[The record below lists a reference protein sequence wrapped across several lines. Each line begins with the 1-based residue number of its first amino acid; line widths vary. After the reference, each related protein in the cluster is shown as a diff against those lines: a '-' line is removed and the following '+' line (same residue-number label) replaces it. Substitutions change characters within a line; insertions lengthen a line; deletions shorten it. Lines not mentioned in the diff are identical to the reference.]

1 MKLTRWI
8 LTALMVAA
16 LGLTGCGKRGL
27 DAAALE
33 KSFASADASLKAPV
47 EKALE
52 SIKGGDYQKALAELT
67 PLLTNDKLTEA
78 QNKALNDAITALQ
91 KMAQEQAKKLGGDL
105 KKAVGQ

>member
-8 LTALMVAA
+8 LTAWMVAA

-33 KSFASADASLKAPV
+33 KSFASADAGLKAPV

-52 SIKGGDYQKALAELT
+52 SIKAGDYQKALAELT

-78 QNKALNDAITALQ
+78 QNKALNDAVTALQ